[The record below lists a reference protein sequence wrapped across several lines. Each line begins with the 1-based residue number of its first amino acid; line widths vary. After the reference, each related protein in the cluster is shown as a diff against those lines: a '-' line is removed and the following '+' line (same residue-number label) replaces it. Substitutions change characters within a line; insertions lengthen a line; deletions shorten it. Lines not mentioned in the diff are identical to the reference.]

1 MLPES
6 PGTTAPIEGDA
17 MQDFRVKT
25 FLTVCR
31 TLNYTRAAEE
41 LALTQPAVSQ
51 HITYLEREYGAKL
64 FTYHRK
70 KLELTPAGRV
80 LRDGVAHGATVKLR
94 IGMTLTAGEYVVARP
109 LARCLAARPDIQVT
123 VRSGGTQR
131 LLELLDAGTID
142 CAFVEGLFDKA
153 RYASRPFSAERL
165 VPICAAE
172 HRFSRPPRTLEAL
185 LGERLIL
192 REEGS
197 GSRNVLV
204 HALAQRNLSPAS
216 FADHF
221 VVESLDI
228 IKIFVQAD
236 LGISFVY
243 EAAVQRE
250 VQEGTLRVIP
260 LSDAGIFHDISF
272 IYLRDSIYEQ
282 DMENLFAALSA

>member
-1 MLPES
+1 MPH
-6 PGTTAPIEGDA
+6 APSRPSVWCP
-17 MQDFRVKT
+17 F
-25 FLTVCR
+25 
-31 TLNYTRAAEE
+31 
-41 LALTQPAVSQ
+41 
-51 HITYLEREYGAKL
+51 
-64 FTYHRK
+64 
-70 KLELTPAGRV
+70 
-80 LRDGVAHGATVKLR
+80 
-94 IGMTLTAGEYVVARP
+94 ARP
-109 LARCLAARPDIQVT
+109 SI
-123 VRSGGTQR
+123 
-131 LLELLDAGTID
+131 
-142 CAFVEGLFDKA
+142 
-153 RYASRPFSAERL
+153 ASRVRHAPWKTSWAK
-165 VPICAAE
+165 
-172 HRFSRPPRTLEAL
+172 
-185 LGERLIL
+185 RLIL

>member
-1 MLPES
+1 M
-6 PGTTAPIEGDA
+6 
-17 MQDFRVKT
+17 
-25 FLTVCR
+25 
-31 TLNYTRAAEE
+31 
-41 LALTQPAVSQ
+41 
-51 HITYLEREYGAKL
+51 
-64 FTYHRK
+64 
-70 KLELTPAGRV
+70 
-80 LRDGVAHGATVKLR
+80 
-94 IGMTLTAGEYVVARP
+94 
-109 LARCLAARPDIQVT
+109 
-123 VRSGGTQR
+123 
-131 LLELLDAGTID
+131 
-142 CAFVEGLFDKA
+142 
-153 RYASRPFSAERL
+153 
-165 VPICAAE
+165 
-172 HRFSRPPRTLEAL
+172 
-185 LGERLIL
+185 
-192 REEGS
+192 
-197 GSRNVLV
+197 LV

>member
-1 MLPES
+1 M
-6 PGTTAPIEGDA
+6 
-17 MQDFRVKT
+17 
-25 FLTVCR
+25 
-31 TLNYTRAAEE
+31 
-41 LALTQPAVSQ
+41 
-51 HITYLEREYGAKL
+51 
-64 FTYHRK
+64 
-70 KLELTPAGRV
+70 
-80 LRDGVAHGATVKLR
+80 
-94 IGMTLTAGEYVVARP
+94 ARP
-109 LARCLAARPDIQVT
+109 LARCLGARPDIQIT
-123 VRSGGTQR
+123 VRSGGTQH
-131 LLELLDAGTID
+131 LMELLDAGTID

-153 RYASRPFSAERL
+153 RYASRPFSSERL

-172 HRFSRPPRTLEAL
+172 HRFPRTPRTLEDL

-250 VQEGTLRVIP
+250 VQEGTLRVTP
-260 LSDAGIFHDISF
+260 SPM
-272 IYLRDSIYEQ
+272 Q
-282 DMENLFAALSA
+282 ALSRHQLLTCATASTSRIWKISSPL